1 MIDESVISAAWAA
14 CGLIIM
20 RVSDSRL
27 TVARRWLIVL
37 SNLSFGLDAG
47 RGLTVTGLNGA
58 GKSTLLRALAGL
70 LPLRGGTISCTAL
83 SGETLAEQAHYI
95 GHADALKGPLTA
107 AENLEFLA
115 AMLDAGHGGMPVET
129 ALAEFGLSHA
139 ANLPVTYLSA
149 GQKRRAALAKLLV
162 VTRTVWLLY
171 EPSTARDAASQA
183 RMAEIMAT
191 HLAQG
196 GMIVA
201 ATHAKLGL
209 PGHELRLGT
218 LHEKY

>member
-1 MIDESVISAAWAA
+1 MHYFGGLAA
-14 CGLIIM
+14 CGSVIM
-20 RVSDSRL
+20 RLSASRL
-27 TVARRWLIVL
+27 TVERGGRIVF
-37 SNLSFGLDAG
+37 SNLSFELDAG
-47 RGLTVTGLNGA
+47 GSLTVTGPNGA

-70 LPLRGGTISCTAL
+70 LPLAAGTISCSPL
-83 SGETLAEQAHYI
+83 SSGTLAEQAHYI
-95 GHADALKGPLTA
+95 GHADGLKGVLTV

-115 AMLDAGHGGMPVET
+115 ALLDAGHGGTPALT
-129 ALAEFGLSHA
+129 ALAEFGLTHA

-162 VTRTVWLLY
+162 VKRPVWLLD
-171 EPSTARDAASQA
+171 EPSTALDAASQA
-183 RMAEIMAT
+183 LMAQIMAT

-209 PGHELRLGT
+209 PGQELLLGA
-218 LHEKY
+218 LA

>member
-1 MIDESVISAAWAA
+1 MRLSA
-14 CGLIIM
+14 
-20 RVSDSRL
+20 SRL
-27 TVARRWLIVL
+27 TVERGGRIIFA
-37 SNLSFGLDAG
+37 NLSFGLDAG
-47 RGLTVTGLNGA
+47 GSLTVTGPNGA

-70 LPLRGGTISCTAL
+70 LPLSGGTISCTPVA
-83 SGETLAEQAHYI
+83 GGGTLAEHAHYI
-95 GHADALKGPLTA
+95 GHADALKGLLTV

-115 AMLDAGHGGMPVET
+115 AILDAGDGGMPVET

-162 VTRTVWLLY
+162 VKRPVWLLD
-171 EPSTARDAASQA
+171 EPSTALDAASQA
-183 RMAEIMAT
+183 LMAELMAA

-196 GMIVA
+196 GMIIA

-209 PGHELRLGT
+209 PGQELRLGAT
-218 LHEKY
+218 A